1 MSKEISQFEAR
12 AYKRLYG
19 MYKSTLLT
27 IVNMA
32 NRTVEHSTQESDEFK
47 KLLTFIGDEKQWNY
61 SGIESTIDTKI
72 IDELEKCLAD
82 E

>member
-19 MYKSTLLT
+19 LYKSTLLT
-27 IVNMA
+27 IINMA
-32 NRTVEHSTQESDEFK
+32 KRTVEYSTQESDEYK
-47 KLLTFIGDEKQWNY
+47 KLLTFIGDEKQWDY
-61 SGIESTIDTKI
+61 AGIENKIDSKI
-72 IDELEKCLAD
+72 IDELEKLLPD